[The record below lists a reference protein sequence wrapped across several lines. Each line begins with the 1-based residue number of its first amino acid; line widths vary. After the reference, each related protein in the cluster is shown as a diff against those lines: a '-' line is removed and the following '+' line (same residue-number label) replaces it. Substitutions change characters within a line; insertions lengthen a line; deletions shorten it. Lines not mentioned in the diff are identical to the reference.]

1 MPVQVF
7 PSVAVIVLSMA
18 AIGTGTYLVDKYI
31 DPRPIPTNS
40 RFYSEWDHQMWLRDE
55 RLKEEAKKRKSGTPL
70 SS

>member
-7 PSVAVIVLSMA
+7 PSVAVIVLGIS
-18 AIGTGTYLVDKYI
+18 AIGAGTWLVDKYI
-31 DPRPIPTNS
+31 DPRPIPSNS

-55 RLKEEAKKRKSGTPL
+55 RLKKEAAEKKKQ